1 MHISRVVQAGV
12 ERTAA
17 TIKSVNWSALP
28 PRAAHRSGSENN
40 GAGVGMSGQAWRVGD
55 RRAVGDQAARA
66 VDAAGEGRARHATTW
81 AAVAGKRVGEQA
93 GWWGGWPGQRAAVP
107 TPEQFNVLLRTSP
120 SLSTLSL
127 SLLVWLVLL
136 LSLLLLWSCVCVC
149 VCMCVCVC
157 TREHVVP
164 CWVCPSFSTCASGS
178 VVGVQMVKP
187 PKLITPSR
195 HAGRC
200 ASGEGHPS

>member
-120 SLSTLSL
+120 LSPLSL
-127 SLLVWLVLL
+127 SLSVGVVGVVVVVVAVVVV
-136 LSLLLLWSCVCVC
+136 VCVC
-149 VCMCVCVC
+149 VCTC
-157 TREHVVP
+157 EHVVP

>member
-120 SLSTLSL
+120 LSPLSL
-127 SLLVWLVLL
+127 SLSVGVVGVVVVVAVVVVV
-136 LSLLLLWSCVCVC
+136 CVCVC
-149 VCMCVCVC
+149 VHM
-157 TREHVVP
+157 R
-164 CWVCPSFSTCASGS
+164 A
-178 VVGVQMVKP
+178 
-187 PKLITPSR
+187 
-195 HAGRC
+195 RC
-200 ASGEGHPS
+200 ALLGMSIFFDVCERQCRRRADG

>member
-66 VDAAGEGRARHATTW
+66 VDAAGEGRARHGRPRAPARIRNDPTF
-81 AAVAGKRVGEQA
+81 AVLERRVLGSQSAENAGI
-93 GWWGGWPGQRAAVP
+93 
-107 TPEQFNVLLRTSP
+107 
-120 SLSTLSL
+120 
-127 SLLVWLVLL
+127 
-136 LSLLLLWSCVCVC
+136 
-149 VCMCVCVC
+149 M
-157 TREHVVP
+157 
-164 CWVCPSFSTCASGS
+164 
-178 VVGVQMVKP
+178 
-187 PKLITPSR
+187 
-195 HAGRC
+195 
-200 ASGEGHPS
+200 